1 MHPESEPEAKAKKA
15 KAKAAAP
22 RGARRN
28 MWLPTDR
35 PTNANSDEMASPL
48 VPTATSI
55 SACFAHMSI

>member
-15 KAKAAAP
+15 KAKAAAR

-28 MWLPTDR
+28 ITLPTDR
-35 PTNANSDEMASPL
+35 PTNANSDEMAL

-55 SACFAHMSI
+55 SACFAHVSI